1 MSWRRTQVKDSP
13 NLGSRVKKESCIDE
27 GTEGTFKKH
36 TVGVRFI
43 EFTTD
48 DKAFVRALLRQTQFI
63 LPAVDQSWWCGVQ
76 VKANTDGEGR
86 WKDRSRIVHGR

>member
-1 MSWRRTQVKDSP
+1 MKDSP
-13 NLGSRVKKESCIDE
+13 NLSSFVKKEACIDK

-36 TVGVRFI
+36 TNGVSFVKLSAG
-43 EFTTD
+43 

-86 WKDRSRIVHGR
+86 WKDRSGIVHGR